1 MSWNKKCWVTLGG
14 FLIPKATFRVEVEH
28 ENGIVLDLNHDSLSS
43 K

>member
-1 MSWNKKCWVTLGG
+1 MEQEVLGHFG
-14 FLIPKATFRVEVEH
+14 RIPHKATFRVEVEH